1 MARSGSARRQCVV
14 LCVWCVGEIWGLS
27 VAVAANAAA
36 TPALGFRADALV
48 RVQGLGFKE
57 VCG

>member
-1 MARSGSARRQCVV
+1 VV
-14 LCVWCVGEIWGLS
+14 CGVWCVGEIWGLS
-27 VAVAANAAA
+27 VAAAANTSA
-36 TPALGFRADALV
+36 TAALGFRVQALV